1 MKRRF
6 FDYFL
11 IWKQIILI
19 IFYCITFGGL
29 ATRLYIDAYKLI
41 ALKKS
46 SVLVTGVIEEVERN
60 SGPKK
65 TFKNN
70 ITISYTYKDQN
81 YTKKVYFSKIP
92 HYYIKAN
99 VTFFLNY
106 EKDIIF
112 PQDMIDSEISSSLFY
127 AIFPTIVLIIA
138 IGYEIIFKWE
148 KKLNIKTDETIT
160 PINSL
165 NLNYNETWT
174 CKKCGEKN
182 PINFIYCKDCGEYK

>member
-1 MKRRF
+1 MNM
-6 FDYFL
+6 
-11 IWKQIILI
+11 KQIIRI
-19 IFYCITFGGL
+19 IFYCLTFGGL
-29 ATRLYIDAYKLI
+29 ATGLYIDAYKLT

-46 SVLVTGVIEEVERN
+46 SELVTGVIEGVERN
-60 SGPKK
+60 SRPKN

-81 YTKKVYFSKIP
+81 YTKKAYFSKIP
-92 HYYIKAN
+92 NYYIKAN
-99 VTFFLNY
+99 VTFLLNY

-112 PQDMIDSEISSSLFY
+112 PQDIIDGEISSSLFY
-127 AIFPTIVLIIA
+127 AIITTIVLIIA

-148 KKLNIKTDETIT
+148 KKLKIKTDETIT
-160 PINSL
+160 PINPL

-182 PINFIYCKDCGEYK
+182 PVNLIYCKDCGEYK